1 MKQYFALAFVLV
13 LVSTPAFAGKRS
25 PTVSIPET
33 VQVGSTKLAA
43 GDYKLEMTG
52 SEPNVQVTL
61 TQNQKPVV
69 TFAAKAVD
77 GKYLP
82 GVATD
87 SANGTLVLESIQL
100 NNLTLLVEGA
110 PHSAGQ

>member
-1 MKQYFALAFVLV
+1 MKQFFALAFVLV

-25 PTVSIPET
+25 PTISIPEA
-33 VQVGSTKLAA
+33 VQVGSTKLPA

-69 TFAAKAVD
+69 TFSAKAVD

-82 GVATD
+82 GVSTD
-87 SANGTLVLESIQL
+87 SASGKLVLESIQL
-100 NNLTLLVEGA
+100 DHVALLLDGVS
-110 PHSAGQ
+110 HSAGQ

>member
-25 PTVSIPET
+25 STVSIPET
-33 VQVGSTKLAA
+33 VQVGSTKLPA

-61 TQNQKPVV
+61 TQNKKPVV

-87 SANGTLVLESIQL
+87 SHNGTIVLESIQL
-100 NNLTLLVEGA
+100 DHLTLVLDGT

>member
-1 MKQYFALAFVLV
+1 MKQFFGLICALL

-25 PTVSIPET
+25 STVSIPET
-33 VQVGSTKLAA
+33 VQVGSTKLPA
-43 GDYKLEMTG
+43 GDYKLLITG

-61 TQNQKPVV
+61 TQNEKPVV
-69 TFAAKAVD
+69 TFSAKAVE

-87 SANGTLVLESIQL
+87 SAGGTVVLESIQL
-100 NNLTLLVEGA
+100 DHLTLVVDSTA
-110 PHSAGQ
+110 HATGQ